1 MGGIARQCHPGTD
14 RLRALRPGHQPN
26 SVRVGRP
33 LGCPLIST
41 MTDSSLD
48 SLPLF
53 ERVFTAPASADE
65 GDTRPFGDLVQDF
78 SQFGQPSVQVWEGPI
93 RYLINEFWTSGQRQA
108 HSIHEVSYRACF
120 KPQLPE
126 FFINR
131 LTKQAEAVYDPFMG
145 RGTTPVQAAL
155 MGRQPIGNDINPLS
169 VLLSRPRLTPPTLN
183 DIARRLDQIRWDEGM
198 IDDPELLAFY
208 SPRTLRHIC
217 ALRSWLVERAPLGQT
232 PDPVDDWIRMVA
244 INRLTGHSPGFFSV
258 YTLPPNQAVSAQSQR
273 KINERRGQTP
283 PDRDVKKLILKKTA
297 SLLSD
302 GHMEPHPPALLCT
315 GTAQSTPA
323 ISSSSVQLVV
333 TSPPFLDIVQYAEDN
348 WLRSWFAGID
358 VANVAIAHHR
368 TEVGWQQMVRD
379 TLNELA
385 RVVQP
390 GGHVAFEVGEVRNG
404 KVLLERLVWDAA
416 EGLPFDRLFVM
427 VNQQE
432 FTKTANCWGVKNNTK
447 GTNTNR
453 IVVLHRH

>member
-1 MGGIARQCHPGTD
+1 MRPS
-14 RLRALRPGHQPN
+14 ALNR
-26 SVRVGRP
+26 
-33 LGCPLIST
+33 
-41 MTDSSLD
+41 
-48 SLPLF
+48 LPLF
-53 ERVFTAPASADE
+53 EPPYETPESETDVAA
-65 GDTRPFGDLVQDF
+65 RPFVDLVQDF
-78 SQFGQPSVQVWEGPI
+78 SDFGQASTESREGPI

-126 FFINR
+126 FFIKR
-131 LTKQAEAVYDPFMG
+131 LTKPGEVVYDPFMG

-155 MGRQPIGNDINPLS
+155 MGREPIGNDVNPLS
-169 VLLSRPRLTPPTLN
+169 ILFTRPRLEPPAIM
-183 DIARRLDQIRWDEGM
+183 DVARRLDEITWDEGLV
-198 IDDPELLAFY
+198 DHPELLAFY
-208 SPRTLRHIC
+208 SPRTLRHISS
-217 ALRSWLVERAPLGQT
+217 LRKWLMERAPLDRT

-244 INRLTGHSPGFFSV
+244 INRLSGHSPGFFSV
-258 YTLPPNQAVSAQSQR
+258 YTLPPNQAVSAQAQL

-283 PDRDVKKLILKKTA
+283 PDRDVKKLILRKTA

-302 GHMEPHPPALLCT
+302 GPMPPHPQSLLTT
-315 GTAQSTPA
+315 GPAQSTPA
-323 ISSSSVQLVV
+323 IATGSVQLVV
-333 TSPPFLDIVQYAEDN
+333 TSPPFLDVVQYAQDN

-358 VANVAIAHHR
+358 VASVAIAHHK
-368 TEVGWQQMVRD
+368 TEATWQDMVRD
-379 TLNELA
+379 TLIELA
-385 RVVQP
+385 RVVHP

-453 IVVLHRH
+453 IVVLRRL